1 MRPVREG
8 LCARRDRAA
17 VTTTGILVV
26 GIGGQG
32 VMTAAEAL
40 ARAAIAA
47 GFQATKTEVTGM
59 SQRGGV
65 VCSQVRIGS
74 KIEASDVRPGD
85 ARLLIA
91 FEAAEGLRW
100 CHYLVPGGRALLDRW
115 RAVPPIVSSGE
126 FAYPEDPV
134 REMRVLGADVLELDA
149 RGLAMEIGDVR
160 LANSVMLGAASDCL
174 PFPAEVLRDEVLLR
188 FGKNEKL
195 AESNA
200 QAFDAGRAF
209 GKSRTDHVLS
219 K

>member
-1 MRPVREG
+1 M
-8 LCARRDRAA
+8 
-17 VTTTGILVV
+17 TTDILVV

-47 GFQATKTEVTGM
+47 GLQATKTEVTGM

-65 VCSQVRIGS
+65 VCSQVRIGRQV
-74 KIEASDVRPGD
+74 EASDVQAGH
-85 ARLLIA
+85 AHLLIA

-100 CHYLVPGGRALLDRW
+100 CHYLEPGGRALLDQW

-134 REMRVLGADVLELDA
+134 KEMRALGANVLELDA
-149 RGLAMEIGDVR
+149 RGVAMQIGDAR
-160 LANSVMLGAASDCL
+160 LANSVMLGAASESL
-174 PFPAEVLRDEVLLR
+174 PFDAQLLRDEVLLR
-188 FGKNEKL
+188 FGKSAAL

-200 QAFDAGRAF
+200 RAFDAGRRL
-209 GKSRTDHVLS
+209 GSDPNSRPGV
-219 K
+219 